1 MFCKTCYIK
10 NARLRVDREG
20 ELRAI
25 MYSGKK
31 IQASGYLANTTEP
44 ANGERGAGA
53 ARRRTVAG
61 KERLTGFEKKSEG
74 PARVYILVATK

>member
-1 MFCKTCYIK
+1 
-10 NARLRVDREG
+10 
-20 ELRAI
+20 
-25 MYSGKK
+25 MYSGGK

-61 KERLTGFEKKSEG
+61 KERRTGFEKKSEG
-74 PARVYILVATK
+74 AGTPLYSRGDKIVKTSMLKI